1 MTMTVMRSNLR
12 VQRRAGATLGR
23 DIESLVLSVYA
34 CALTLTVFVALSD
47 QFWHWFVAPVAMSGI
62 LIGIDAVDWMRGRVD
77 LFDPIGLSGAFG
89 WFFFFFAPLLTVA
102 TGYWLIYVEPP
113 AERRDWLGWMAL
125 LNLLGLIV
133 YRGVRLI
140 YFQRERRIATF
151 WDIDRKRFYVLG
163 AAALVVTAFLQIYVY
178 SSLGGIQ
185 GFIEAATDQR
195 AIRQNLQGF
204 GQVFMISESF
214 PIIALMMFVVYA
226 SNQKSPSYRSWL
238 VLGIVLLIYF
248 ALKIFFGGLRGSR
261 NNTIWGLFW
270 ALGLVHFWIRPI
282 TRKVALIGL
291 IFLITFMYVYG
302 FYKNAGLDVMRLIE
316 NPTAR
321 VELERETRRDL
332 PTLLLGDLGRSDVQA
347 FLLYQLA
354 RPDSDYEYALGRTYI
369 AAFAVL
375 IPRSLIERMPSK
387 TLEGTEALYG
397 KGSYIPIDFEA
408 SQLYGIAGEAMLN
421 FGFLAAPV
429 SFIIFGL
436 ANCSVRRWLSGLA
449 PGDARLLFFPFLSLF
464 CFYMLACDLENIV
477 FDVIKNVAMPLA
489 ITVLSLLS
497 VSRLPAS
504 GQ

>member
-1 MTMTVMRSNLR
+1 MTVTIHNLGVR
-12 VQRRAGATLGR
+12 QRAGAVSGR
-23 DIESLVLSVYA
+23 SIESLVVSVYA

-47 QFWHWFVAPVAMSGI
+47 EFWHWFVVPVALSGI
-62 LIGIDAVDWMRGRVD
+62 LIGIDAVDWVRGRVD

-89 WFFFFFAPLLTVA
+89 WFFFFVAPLLTIA
-102 TGYWLIYVEPP
+102 TGYWLIYVDPP

-140 YFQRERRIATF
+140 YFQRKRRIATF
-151 WDIDRKRFYVLG
+151 WEIDRTRFYVLG
-163 AAALVVTAFLQIYVY
+163 AGALVVTALLQGYVY
-178 SSLGGIQ
+178 LSLGGIQ

-195 AIRQNLQGF
+195 AIRLNLQGF
-204 GQVFMISESF
+204 GQIFMISESF
-214 PIIALMMFVVYA
+214 PIIALMMFILYA
-226 SNQKSPSYRSWL
+226 RNQKSPAYRSWL

-248 ALKIFFGGLRGSR
+248 VLKILFGGLRGSR

-270 ALGLVHFWIRPI
+270 AVGLIHFWIRPI
-282 TRKVALIGL
+282 TRKVVLIGL
-291 IFLITFMYVYG
+291 SFLIAFMYVYG
-302 FYKNAGLDVMRLIE
+302 FYKNAGLDVLRLIDD
-316 NPTAR
+316 PAAR

-347 FLLYQLA
+347 FLLYRLA
-354 RPDSDYEYALGRTYI
+354 RPESDYEYALGRTYV

-387 TLEGTEALYG
+387 TFEGTEALFG

-408 SQLYGIAGEAMLN
+408 SQLYGLAGEAMLN
-421 FGFLAAPV
+421 FGFFAVPFA
-429 SFIIFGL
+429 FIVFGL

-449 PGDARLLFFPFLSLF
+449 PGDARLLFYPFLSLF

-477 FDVIKNVAMPLA
+477 FDVIKNVAVPLGVTA
-489 ITVLSLLS
+489 LSLSS
-497 VSRLPAS
+497 VSRLPAA